1 MSSIEGIL
9 RGGKFKRIL
18 EKTMMAA
25 KQQTNLNRI
34 ELEVIYLLF
43 HYDDIQTMTDIC
55 QYTQMNKGHVST
67 TLDSLVK
74 KGYLVCERDE
84 KDRRFVKYSL
94 AESSEQLC
102 NEMERLW
109 SDLMAD
115 IVDGVDAHSLEIF
128 KQVSEQIDR
137 NLDRLLEER
146 I

>member
-18 EKTMMAA
+18 EKTMMDA

-43 HYDDIQTMTDIC
+43 HYDDIQTLTDIC

-128 KQVSEQIDR
+128 KQVSEQIDK
-137 NLDRLLEER
+137 NLDRLLEEQV
-146 I
+146 

>member
-18 EKTMMAA
+18 EKTMMDA

-43 HYDDIQTMTDIC
+43 HYDDIKTLTDIC

-74 KGYLVCERDE
+74 QGYLVCERDE

-109 SDLMAD
+109 SELMAD
-115 IVDGVDAHSLEIF
+115 VVKGIDSHSLEIF
-128 KQVSEQIDR
+128 KQVSEQIDK
-137 NLDRLLEER
+137 NLDRLLEEQV
-146 I
+146 

>member
-18 EKTMMAA
+18 EKTMVDA

-43 HYDDIQTMTDIC
+43 HYDDIKTLTDIC

-74 KGYLVCERDE
+74 QGYLVCERDE

-115 IVDGVDAHSLEIF
+115 VVKGIDAHSLEIF
-128 KQVSEQIDR
+128 KQVSEQIDK
-137 NLDRLLEER
+137 NLDRLLEEQV
-146 I
+146 